1 MSDASPTADML
12 ALWAAEQ
19 LWDWRVRLL
28 FAVVCVV
35 AALAALF
42 VYLKWGRNRDG
53 GPSPKARKYFG
64 RIAVTTIV
72 ILIGEASFFKDSLA
86 TALLAVT
93 ALVIGIIGL
102 RFPQG
107 GPE

>member
-1 MSDASPTADML
+1 MPKILIAL
-12 ALWAAEQ
+12 AAL
-19 LWDWRVRLL
+19 
-28 FAVVCVV
+28 

-64 RIAVTTIV
+64 RIAVTTLV
-72 ILIGEASFFKDSLA
+72 ILIGEANFFKDSLA